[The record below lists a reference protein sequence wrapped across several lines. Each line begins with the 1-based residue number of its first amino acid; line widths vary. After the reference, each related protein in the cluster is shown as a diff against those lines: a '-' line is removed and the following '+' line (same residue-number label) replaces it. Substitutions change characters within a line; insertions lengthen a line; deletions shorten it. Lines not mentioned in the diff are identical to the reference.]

1 EPAELDLTPARRS
14 PVSMVRCVCEI
25 HRRTEMTKADYLE
38 LLLLLS
44 ALELWGASAEPRL
57 PDYLEDQLSVL
68 IAKLSDAV
76 LEQI

>member
-1 EPAELDLTPARRS
+1 
-14 PVSMVRCVCEI
+14 
-25 HRRTEMTKADYLE
+25 MTKADYLE

-44 ALELWGASAEPRL
+44 ALESWGFSAQSRL
-57 PDYLEDQLSVL
+57 PDYLEDRLSVL